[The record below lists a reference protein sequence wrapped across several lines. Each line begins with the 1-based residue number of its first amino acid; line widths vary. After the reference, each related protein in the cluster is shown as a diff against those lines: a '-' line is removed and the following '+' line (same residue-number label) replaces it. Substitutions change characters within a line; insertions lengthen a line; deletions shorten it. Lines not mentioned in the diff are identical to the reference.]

1 MTSTFSMA
9 ILVWA
14 GALVLAGVTFGLV
27 YFAALRRTVT
37 LLATQRGCFGPAT
50 LTLGRIAAIVL
61 FLGFA
66 ARLGALPMLAAFLGF
81 LMARAFALHTARR
94 AG

>member
-1 MTSTFSMA
+1 MSSTFSMA
-9 ILVWA
+9 ILIWA
-14 GALVLAGVTFGLV
+14 GALVLAGITFGLV

-37 LLATQRGCFGPAT
+37 LLAAQRGCFGPAT

-66 ARLGALPMLAAFLGF
+66 AQLGALPMLAAFLGF
-81 LMARAFALHTARR
+81 LMARAVALHSARR